1 MLTLHQLEVFTVVA
15 EEMSVG
21 RAAERLVV
29 TQPAVSASL
38 ASLQR
43 ELGVALVE
51 RDGRGIALT
60 DAGRAMLKYAQL
72 VLGLIDEAVEATH
85 AADHARTR
93 PVRIG
98 ATSSLVSHVVAPILS
113 RLRDHDPELRF
124 GLEIGNRTQV
134 WRQLANHE
142 TDLAMSTQPPSTQ
155 SFVSLATMPNAFVV
169 VARPGLV
176 WSGRLA
182 ETTWLV
188 REDGAVARAAS
199 DEILAR
205 LGIQPS
211 TLVIHSDDAIR
222 GSIEAGLGIGVL
234 PSDVV
239 ADALRQRQLVTVPTD
254 ATPLSQPWHL
264 LIRRNESVDDHLGR
278 FISDMIAADDRF
290 TWTTDGRDLVPQRRS
305 T

>member
-43 ELGVALVE
+43 EVGVALIE
-51 RDGRGIALT
+51 REGRGIALT
-60 DAGRAMLKYAQL
+60 DAGRAMFKYAQL
-72 VLGLIDEAVEATH
+72 VLGLIDEAMEATK
-85 AADHARTR
+85 AADDAMVR
-93 PVRIG
+93 PIRIG
-98 ATSSLVSHVVAPILS
+98 ATSSLVSHVVAPILTQ
-113 RLRDHDPELRF
+113 LRERDPDLQF
-124 GLEIGNRTQV
+124 ALEIGNRTQV

-142 TDLAMSTQPPSTQ
+142 TDLALSTQPPSTQ
-155 SFVSLATMPNAFVV
+155 AFVSLATMPNSFVLV
-169 VARPGLV
+169 GRPGLV

-199 DEILAR
+199 DEVLAR
-205 LGIQPS
+205 LGIEP
-211 TLVIHSDDAIR
+211 TTMIIHSDDAIR

-234 PSDVV
+234 PHDVV
-239 ADALRQRQLVTVPTD
+239 GEALRQRQLVTIPTS
-254 ATPLSQPWHL
+254 ATPLPQAWHL
-264 LIRRNESVDDHLGR
+264 LIRRTEAVDDHLAR
-278 FISDMIAADDRF
+278 FVVDMVAADPKF
-290 TWTTDGRDLVPQRRS
+290 SWTGDGRDLVS
-305 T
+305 